1 MAKPEWGTKRECTGC
16 GARFYDL
23 TRTPIICPKCEATVV
38 IVSGKSTAKSK
49 TKAVAAAKP
58 APVVVAKAEVEA
70 ESKDDEAALL
80 TAVGIE
86 EDDTEDSEEDGV
98 VGDVFVE
105 DDDEDDDVTA
115 VLDTPVTTNNV
126 E

>member
-1 MAKPEWGTKRECTGC
+1 VAKPEWGTKRECTEC

-105 DDDEDDDVTA
+105 DDDDEDDVTA
-115 VLDTPVTTNNV
+115 VLDTPVVTNTV